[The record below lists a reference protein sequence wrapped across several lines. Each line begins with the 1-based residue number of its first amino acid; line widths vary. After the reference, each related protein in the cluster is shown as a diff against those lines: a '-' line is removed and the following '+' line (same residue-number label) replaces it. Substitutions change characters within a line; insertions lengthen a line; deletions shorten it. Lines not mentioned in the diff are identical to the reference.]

1 MVVTQPEQT
10 RRRPELDAI
19 RTLVVLGLVFFHA
32 GLVFDTRDDFYVKNA
47 ETTDLTTS
55 VAAIAAVW
63 AMPALFLIAGL
74 GSWHSLRRSGPGGF
88 AVKRLLR
95 LGVPLVVAT
104 LTIVPIPQWL
114 RLRADPAYHES
125 YLAFLPRFFDV
136 RLDLADFPFVL
147 AGEHFETGHLWFL
160 VLLLAFSLMLAPV
173 VRLFPG
179 EAAAR
184 AGAVLAGLAERRG
197 AALLPAVPVAA
208 VSAAAGLEE
217 GFAAWHR
224 WAYLLFFLYG
234 FVLASDER
242 FRVAMRRDAPVA
254 GVLALVIFPVG
265 MVMFLTAAGVPGAD
279 PFTDLDPLAAG
290 ARALYGATGWFLV
303 TAVIGLLDRRA
314 VAARGDV
321 PARPAGGKVYAYLAV
336 AALPLYV
343 LHQPIVVAV
352 AYGVVRWSAPMAVK
366 YAVIVVVSLALTV
379 AAYDLLV
386 RRTRVTRVLF
396 GMPGDRPGS

>member
-1 MVVTQPEQT
+1 MGITPPET
-10 RRRPELDAI
+10 TERRPELDAI
-19 RTLVVLGLVFFHA
+19 RTLVVLGLVFFHSA
-32 GLVFDTRDDFYVKNA
+32 LVFDTRDDFYVKNA

-55 VAAIAAVW
+55 VAAITAVW

-95 LGVPLVVAT
+95 LGLPLLVGTV
-104 LTIVPIPQWL
+104 TIVPIPQWL

-136 RLDLADFPFVL
+136 RLDLPDFPFVL
-147 AGEHFETGHLWFL
+147 SGEHFETGHLWFL
-160 VLLLAFSLMLAPV
+160 VLLLAFSLMLAPGA
-173 VRLFPG
+173 RLFPR
-179 EAAAR
+179 ER
-184 AGAVLAGLAERRG
+184 AGRVREALARVAERRG
-197 AALLPAVPVAA
+197 GALLPAVPVAA

-242 FRVAMRRDAPVA
+242 FRVAMRRDAVAA
-254 GVLALVIFPVG
+254 GVLALVLFPVG
-265 MVMFLTAAGVPGAD
+265 MVAFLTAAGVPGAD
-279 PFTDLDPLAAG
+279 PFTDPDPLATA

-303 TAVIGLLDRRA
+303 VAVIGLLDRRRRA
-314 VAARGDV
+314 PREDV
-321 PARPAGGKVYAYLAV
+321 PDGAGRKVYAYLAV

-352 AYGVVRWSAPMAVK
+352 AYGVVRWSAPIAVK
-366 YAVIVVVSLALTV
+366 YAVIVTVSLALTV
-379 AAYDLLV
+379 AAYELLV
-386 RRTRVTRVLF
+386 RRTRATRALF
-396 GMPGDRPGS
+396 GVPGSRARS